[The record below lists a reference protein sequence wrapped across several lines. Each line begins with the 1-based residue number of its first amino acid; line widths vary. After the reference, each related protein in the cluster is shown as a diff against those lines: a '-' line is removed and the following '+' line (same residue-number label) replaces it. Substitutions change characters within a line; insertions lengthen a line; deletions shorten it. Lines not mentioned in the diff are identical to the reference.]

1 MKAIKKFIAGSI
13 LVILFIL
20 LLPFNLAGAVFY
32 AIKDAFTSGED
43 TLHKAINGVIDW
55 AE

>member
-1 MKAIKKFIAGSI
+1 MKAIKKFIVTS
-13 LVILFIL
+13 LFVILFVL
-20 LLPFNLAGAVFY
+20 LAPFNLAGVVWY

-43 TLHKAINGVIDW
+43 TLHKATNSLIDW